1 MSKAQEW
8 SARIARMKVSGLTAK
23 AFAQQEG
30 VNPHTLE
37 WWRRQLRL
45 REEEIGAPRPRFV
58 AVEIAQDAPGVS
70 SRQAAQCRRRQ
81 EARIGIGGPTGL
93 DDGAPTGDLATGQG
107 LLIGGTRLRG
117 VEVAAST
124 PHRQTRGLYPDRRV
138 GCGPASGLPARSRPD
153 D

>member
-58 AVEIAQDAPGVS
+58 AVEIAQDAPGVTGGFVVHVAGS
-70 SRQAAQCRRRQ
+70 GHRIEVSADFDAAALRR
-81 EARIGIGGPTGL
+81 L
-93 DDGAPTGDLATGQG
+93 VGAL
-107 LLIGGTRLRG
+107 
-117 VEVAAST
+117 
-124 PHRQTRGLYPDRRV
+124 
-138 GCGPASGLPARSRPD
+138 C
-153 D
+153 